1 MKKLL
6 LLLIIPLF
14 FSCNKKKEE
23 TSDSIIEN
31 IVESSSKKNTHKTIL
46 IEIFAE
52 QSKWTARYAGA
63 DNILGTS
70 HISAIHKDIDIPS
83 ANNPLGIIT
92 KVTMTKQIEAITST
106 IRKDSLKLESEHNI
120 VSKNKIESILDKN
133 IERRQRYIANFVSA
147 DEKGLLEQGEDDILI
162 PSGAGKLVIP
172 VDQEVVLKLRSQDVI
187 HSAYMPHFRVQMNCV
202 PGLSTQFAFTPT
214 MTTKEYQDYL
224 QDTTFTYILL
234 CNKICGV
241 SHYEMYMEVE
251 VKEEEDYNTWI
262 ANQKTIA
269 N

>member
-6 LLLIIPLF
+6 LLLIIPLL
-14 FSCNKKKEE
+14 FSCTKKREE

-63 DNILGTS
+63 DNILGAS
-70 HISAIHKDIDIPS
+70 HVSAIHEDIENPS

-92 KVTMTKQIEAITST
+92 KVTMTKQIETITST
-106 IRKDSLKLESEHNI
+106 IRKDSIKLELEQNI
-120 VSKNKIESILDKN
+120 IKKNKIEAILEKN

-147 DEKGLLEQGEDDILI
+147 DEKGLLEQGQDDII
-162 PSGAGKLVIP
+162 ISAKDGKLVLPKGKEIM
-172 VDQEVVLKLRSQDVI
+172 LKFRSKDVI
-187 HSAYMPHFRVQMNCV
+187 HSAYLPHFKVQRDCV
-202 PGLSTQFAFTPT
+202 PGFITQFAFTPT
-214 MTTKEYQDYL
+214 MTTKEYQEYL
-224 QDTTFTYILL
+224 QDTIFTYILR

-241 SHYEMYMEVE
+241 SHYEMSMEVE

-262 ANQKTIA
+262 ANQKTIS